1 MMTTDKLYIK
11 SICMTCRGKGGFHC
25 PYCDIDG
32 RNYIEA
38 SDKSVV
44 EYLKG
49 IEKDRLES
57 ILEVMDAERE
67 EK

>member
-57 ILEVMDAERE
+57 ILEVVDAERE
-67 EK
+67 

>member
-49 IEKDRLES
+49 IEKDRLEG
-57 ILEVMDAERE
+57 ILDALDTERE
-67 EK
+67 

>member
-1 MMTTDKLYIK
+1 MAIDKIYIRTV
-11 SICMTCRGKGGFHC
+11 CMTCRGKKGLSC
-25 PYCDIDG
+25 PYCDLDG

-38 SDKSVV
+38 SDKSMI

-57 ILEVMDAERE
+57 ILEVLDAERE
-67 EK
+67 QK

>member
-1 MMTTDKLYIK
+1 
-11 SICMTCRGKGGFHC
+11 MTCRGKGGFHC

-57 ILEVMDAERE
+57 ILEVVDAERE
-67 EK
+67 

>member
-1 MMTTDKLYIK
+1 MSTDKLYIK
-11 SICMTCRGKGGFHC
+11 SVCMTCRGKGGFHC

-49 IEKDRLES
+49 IGDDRLNG
-57 ILEVMDAERE
+57 ILELLGEKRERE
-67 EK
+67 

>member
-49 IEKDRLES
+49 IEKDRLEG
-57 ILEVMDAERE
+57 ILEVLDTERE
-67 EK
+67 

>member
-1 MMTTDKLYIK
+1 
-11 SICMTCRGKGGFHC
+11 MTCRGKGGFHC

-49 IEKDRLES
+49 IEDDRLEG
-57 ILEVMDAERE
+57 ILEVLGMKRE
-67 EK
+67 QE